1 MDNPPLPT
9 LPKSVVDAQK
19 MMDAIYSNQEE
30 IARQG
35 HLQRNPVIE
44 VCEALKRY
52 VEEFEE
58 MLDHEH
64 EIAVRLAHFG
74 GEVTFH
80 AEQIGF
86 SKPHVI
92 TFYGRTADGEKVQLI
107 QHVSQLSFLL
117 KAAKKLAPKPNRIG
131 FIWE

>member
-1 MDNPPLPT
+1 MDKPPRAT
-9 LPKSVVDAQK
+9 LPESVIQSQK
-19 MMDAIYSNQEE
+19 MMDSIYGHQEE

-44 VCEALKRY
+44 VCDAIKQY
-52 VEEFEE
+52 VEEFERG
-58 MLDHEH
+58 LDNEH
-64 EIAVRLAHFG
+64 EIAVRLASFG

-86 SKPHVI
+86 SKPNVI
-92 TFYGRTADGEKVQLI
+92 TFYGKTDQGENVQLI

-131 FIWE
+131 FV